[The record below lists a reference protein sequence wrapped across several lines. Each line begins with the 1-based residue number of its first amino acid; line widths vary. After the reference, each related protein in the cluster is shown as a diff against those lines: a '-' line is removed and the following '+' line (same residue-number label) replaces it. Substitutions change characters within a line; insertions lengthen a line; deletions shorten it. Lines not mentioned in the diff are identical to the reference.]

1 MDPRQQYSTQ
11 QKVMLLRS
19 RFKNTKDMWLYM
31 SERRKYPALPALG
44 VAARAT

>member
-1 MDPRQQYSTQ
+1 MDARLQYSTQ

-31 SERRKYPALPALG
+31 SERRKFKFTLH
-44 VAARAT
+44 VSI

>member
-1 MDPRQQYSTQ
+1 MDPRQMYSTQ

-31 SERRKYPALPALG
+31 SERRK
-44 VAARAT
+44 

>member
-31 SERRKYPALPALG
+31 SERRKYPVPQEQRERSG
-44 VAARAT
+44 